1 MATNTVPQ
9 GGGPET
15 SVFGRFLA
23 PGTDWFYLAFRLI
36 FALLVALH
44 GAQKAFLLWGFPAGA
59 NPNGLG
65 ALVDVAGWVEIIAA
79 LLIATG
85 VLTRLGAGAL
95 VVTMV
100 VAYFGVHGALSP
112 VWPWPHL
119 YPNPPGPWPE
129 AITSQLPAD
138 VAGNLVTGN
147 AFVAHGGE
155 VTILWFLCAG
165 IIGVL
170 GSRRLGLER
179 LILKRE
185 IL

>member
-1 MATNTVPQ
+1 MATNTSTPGVEPD
-9 GGGPET
+9 T
-15 SVFGRFLA
+15 SIFGRFFV
-23 PGTDWFYLAFRLI
+23 PYTDHFYLIFRLI

-44 GAQKAFLLWGFPAGA
+44 GTQKAFLLWGFPAGA

-65 ALVDVAGWVEIIAA
+65 ALVDLAGWVE
-79 LLIATG
+79 LISAILIGFG

-95 VVTMV
+95 VVTMI

-119 YPNPPGPWPE
+119 YPNPPDG
-129 AITSQLPAD
+129 
-138 VAGNLVTGN
+138 GN

-155 VTILWFLCAG
+155 VTILWFIAAG
-165 IIGVL
+165 IIGIM
-170 GSRRLGLER
+170 GSRKFGVER

>member
-1 MATNTVPQ
+1 MATNTTTQ

-15 SVFGRFLA
+15 SIFGRFFA
-23 PGTDWFYLAFRLI
+23 PFTDHFYLLFRLV
-36 FALLVALH
+36 FALLVFLH
-44 GAQKAFLLWGFPAGA
+44 GIQKAFLLWNFPAGA

-65 ALVDVAGWVEIIAA
+65 ALVDLAGWVEIISAI
-79 LLIATG
+79 LIATG

-100 VAYFGVHGALSP
+100 VAYFGVHAALSP

-119 YPNPPGPWPE
+119 YPNPPDG
-129 AITSQLPAD
+129 
-138 VAGNLVTGN
+138 GN

-155 VTILWFLCAG
+155 VTILWFICAG
-165 IIGVL
+165 IIGIL
-170 GSRRLGLER
+170 GSRRFGIER
-179 LILKRE
+179 LILKKE